1 MITLLLTVFLVVLI
15 SAICS
20 MTEAALYSV
29 PWTYI
34 ENLRKQGSATGEL
47 LYQLRSRIDQ
57 PIAAVLT
64 LNTVAN
70 TAGAAI
76 AGAVAANV
84 LGADNTALFA
94 AGLTILILA
103 LGEILPKTLGVAHAC
118 GVASGMAR
126 PLRLYGPHLQAV
138 HLVLKHVDAPRGL
151 APERPFRHRR
161 RHPGDHQPLPPDR
174 AHPTI

>member
-76 AGAVAANV
+76 AGEFGGGGHKA
-84 LGADNTALFA
+84 A
-94 AGLTILILA
+94 AGFTIHDDLRGA
-103 LGEILPKTLGVAHAC
+103 VKTVARRLGIESPTLPEE
-118 GVASGMAR
+118 
-126 PLRLYGPHLQAV
+126 RL
-138 HLVLKHVDAPRGL
+138 
-151 APERPFRHRR
+151 
-161 RHPGDHQPLPPDR
+161 
-174 AHPTI
+174 